1 MGDPSVKLV
10 HNVGDLAKAQTATSF
25 ALSQIAMSINGLSA
39 SVKMVAQSNLL
50 SADKIAQSNQLIA
63 ASITRLGFFTY
74 NALTSISTEMKTRR
88 EMDEYYLLEDRID
101 SLHEKIIREGGDL
114 LELYN
119 EMRSRITVPIDLTE
133 EDCTVIY
140 NLIKTPQDLDWLID
154 QCSYYGKSPIEMV
167 KKLFKDSD
175 WTLDMKNRKFIF
187 SPPSSLFDDDFPVFC
202 IYYDEIL
209 DRFPKLPDNGR
220 WTWKRHSIRCKKNG
234 GSVYLDYKLSFN
246 EQTALAFYESYK
258 KHLFAWLAC
267 EGDTVPSA
275 DKRRVVSKLQIYVNA
290 RNYQIVLN
298 NLRLLYEE
306 LRIAYLKQLQS
317 KAQQK

>member
-1 MGDPSVKLV
+1 
-10 HNVGDLAKAQTATSF
+10 
-25 ALSQIAMSINGLSA
+25 
-39 SVKMVAQSNLL
+39 
-50 SADKIAQSNQLIA
+50 
-63 ASITRLGFFTY
+63 
-74 NALTSISTEMKTRR
+74 
-88 EMDEYYLLEDRID
+88 
-101 SLHEKIIREGGDL
+101 
-114 LELYN
+114 
-119 EMRSRITVPIDLTE
+119 
-133 EDCTVIY
+133 
-140 NLIKTPQDLDWLID
+140 
-154 QCSYYGKSPIEMV
+154 MV

-298 NLRLLYEE
+298 NLRILYEE